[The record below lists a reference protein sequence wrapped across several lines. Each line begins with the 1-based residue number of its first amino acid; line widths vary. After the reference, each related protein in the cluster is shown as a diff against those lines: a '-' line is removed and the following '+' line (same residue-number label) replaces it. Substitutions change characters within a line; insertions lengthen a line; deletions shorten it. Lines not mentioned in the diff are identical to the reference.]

1 MINQSDFFEGR
12 ETKKLFYQKWL
23 PDSGKIKAYII
34 ALHGW
39 GTHSDRLNVPA
50 EYFTEKGYAIY
61 AFDIRGHWRNSGDF
75 PGHIDSMDHI
85 QKDIVLFM
93 DLIKTQAN
101 SKNIFLI
108 GHEFGALISL
118 IFAINHPAIPG
129 VIASSPLLKN
139 VKDFSL
145 SKKLGRKISGPIS
158 MISPNKTMDWSV
170 DQNLLTSDIKILR
183 KHIKELSDKKRI
195 NKISWRSAA
204 EMERSMKW
212 AIENAQNLLTPVLIL
227 QAGNDKLVDKETNKK
242 FFERIKST
250 DKTYRE
256 YDGLLH
262 ELWQEKGRA
271 QVFQD
276 MFIWLEKHIK
286 TQK

>member
-1 MINQSDFFEGR
+1 MINQNGTYEGR
-12 ETKKLFYQKWL
+12 ETKKLFYQNWL
-23 PDSGKIKAYII
+23 PSSGTVKAYII

-39 GTHSDRLNVPA
+39 GTHSDRINVPA

-61 AFDIRGHWRNSGDF
+61 AFDIRGHWRNSGGF

-93 DLIKTQAN
+93 DLIKKQAN
-101 SKNIFLI
+101 DKKIFLM
-108 GHEFGALISL
+108 GHAFGALISL

-129 VIASSPLLKN
+129 VIASSPLLKY

-145 SKKLGRKISGPIS
+145 SKRLGKKIAGPIS
-158 MISPNKTMDWSV
+158 KISAKKTMEMNIE
-170 DQNLLTSDIKILR
+170 QNILTSDIKILR
-183 KHIKELSDKKRI
+183 KHIADKKRI
-195 NKISWRSAA
+195 NEISWRSAA

-212 AIENAQNLLTPVLIL
+212 TFENAPNLLCPSLIL
-227 QAGNDKLVDKETNKK
+227 QAGNDKLVDKETNRK
-242 FFERIKST
+242 FFERIKSV

-262 ELWQEKGRA
+262 ELWNEKSRL

-286 TQK
+286 AQK